1 MDIQERVILIVG
13 EDRENDISLQSI
25 LKDEYP
31 IVTVMDS
38 MEAIERIKEVQP
50 DLILLNAVIPDMDRW
65 DLVKRLNT
73 TLESAH
79 IPIIMNV
86 VFSEVEMRKDLLLEV
101 SDFIMEPI
109 RPEVVKVSVL
119 NHLDHGRFRGSPSNI
134 SVTDLLTGVE
144 NRQHL
149 EDVLAREWRRAI
161 RHQSPQS
168 LIIADV
174 DFFSSFNEKYGRP
187 AGNACLRKISTAIV
201 KCAKREIDFTARF
214 GADEFACLLA
224 ETDIT
229 GAVQVASAIQD
240 AVEELNI
247 PHAGSLVADHITL
260 SLGVA
265 TLTPS
270 SRLSPESLISRAEI
284 MLTEAKRNGHN
295 QLQS

>member
-1 MDIQERVILIVG
+1 MDIQERVVWIVG

-38 MEAIERIKEVQP
+38 VEAIERIKEVQP
-50 DLILLNAVIPDMDRW
+50 DLILLNAVLHDMDRW
-65 DLVKRLNT
+65 DLLRKLNT

-79 IPIIMNV
+79 VSIIVNV
-86 VFSEVEMRKDLLLEV
+86 DVSEVEIWKERGLEV
-101 SDFIMEPI
+101 SDFIMQPI
-109 RPEVVKVSVL
+109 RPEVVKVRVL
-119 NHLDHGRFRGSPSNI
+119 NHLGLGQFRGSPSNTAA
-134 SVTDLLTGVE
+134 TDLLSGVG
-144 NRQHL
+144 NRQYL
-149 EDVLAREWRRAI
+149 DDVLASEWRRAI

-168 LIIADV
+168 LILADI
-174 DFFSSFNEKYGRP
+174 DFFSSFNEKYGRL
-187 AGNACLRKISTAIV
+187 AGNACLRKISAAIV
-201 KCAKREIDFTARF
+201 KCAKREIDFTARY
-214 GADEFACLLA
+214 GGDEFACLLA

-229 GAVQVASAIQD
+229 GAVQVASGIQD

-265 TLTPS
+265 TMTPS
-270 SRLSPESLISRAEI
+270 TRLSPERLISRAEM